1 MVLRET
7 PLTAD
12 SATAT
17 PAEDDDALRKR
28 LLSRIAVAG
37 VAIVGLLGGL
47 AVFDSLNR
55 PQPPAMPPMAAA
67 PAEPAPVQEDKKATE
82 EEKPVVAEKAEDEK
96 SDGKVEEA
104 VPAQTAAA
112 TPVPEK
118 SETPLGPPVAEKPL
132 MPAKPL
138 TPPATARQA
147 TTKPS
152 QPASTPARPD
162 AQQEI
167 ARTVPEG
174 TSSPYSP
181 QARSQAASRTP
192 PSPQQ
197 QAANRHAPASRPLSQ
212 ATETARRFLVQ
223 VGVFS
228 NHANAEELMH
238 KLHEAGIPAQI
249 ESRVQV
255 GPFASRMEADA
266 ARAKLKAMGLDEGLL
281 VRR

>member
-1 MVLRET
+1 M
-7 PLTAD
+7 PDSAD

-55 PQPPAMPPMAAA
+55 PQAPAMPPMAAA
-67 PAEPAPVQEDKKATE
+67 PAIPAEPASVQDEKKATE
-82 EEKPVVAEKAEDEK
+82 EEKPVVAEKAEEEK
-96 SDGKVEEA
+96 IAGKTEDA
-104 VPAQTAAA
+104 TPAPMAAA
-112 TPVPEK
+112 APVPEK

-132 MPAKPL
+132 KPAKPL

-147 TTKPS
+147 TANPS
-152 QPASTPARPD
+152 QPATTPPRPD

-174 TSSPYSP
+174 TAAP
-181 QARSQAASRTP
+181 QSRQAASRTEP
-192 PSPQQ
+192 LPQQ

-212 ATETARRFLVQ
+212 ATEAARRFLVQ

-228 NHANAEELMH
+228 NHANAEELIN

>member
-1 MVLRET
+1 MT
-7 PLTAD
+7 DSTD

-55 PQPPAMPPMAAA
+55 PQAPALPPMAAV
-67 PAEPAPVQEDKKATE
+67 PTEPAPVKEEKKATE
-82 EEKPVVAEKAEDEK
+82 EEKPVVAEKAEEEK
-96 SDGKVEEA
+96 PAEKTEA
-104 VPAQTAAA
+104 VTPAQTATAD
-112 TPVPEK
+112 PVPEK
-118 SETPLGPPVAEKPL
+118 SEMPLGPPVAEKPL
-132 MPAKPL
+132 KPAKPL

-147 TTKPS
+147 TTRPS
-152 QPASTPARPD
+152 QAATTPVRPG

-174 TSSPYSP
+174 TSLPSSP
-181 QARSQAASRTP
+181 QSRSQTEPRTQ
-192 PSPQQ
+192 QQ
-197 QAANRHAPASRPLSQ
+197 QATNRHAPPSRPLSQ
-212 ATETARRFLVQ
+212 VAETARRFLVQ

>member
-37 VAIVGLLGGL
+37 VVIAGLLGGL
-47 AVFDSLNR
+47 AVYDSLNR
-55 PQPPAMPPMAAA
+55 PQIPAMPPMAAA
-67 PAEPAPVQEDKKATE
+67 PADVVPVQEEKKAPVE
-82 EEKPVVAEKAEDEK
+82 ESPVVAEKMEGDKIAN
-96 SDGKVEEA
+96 KVEEVA
-104 VPAQTAAA
+104 PVQSAAS
-112 TPVPEK
+112 PQVPEK
-118 SETPLGPPVAEKPL
+118 SETPIGPPVVEKPL
-132 MPAKPL
+132 KPARPI
-138 TPPATARQA
+138 TPPAAARQA
-147 TTKPS
+147 TARPS
-152 QPASTPARPD
+152 PLATMPPRPD

-167 ARTVPEG
+167 ARTMPEG
-174 TSSPYSP
+174 TSSPSSP
-181 QARSQAASRTP
+181 QSRSQAASRP
-192 PSPQQ
+192 QFPPQQ
-197 QAANRHAPASRPLSQ
+197 EAATRHAPASRPLSQ
-212 ATETARRFLVQ
+212 AAESARRFLVQ

-238 KLHEAGIPAQI
+238 KLHVAGIPAQI

>member
-1 MVLRET
+1 MT
-7 PLTAD
+7 DSTD
-12 SATAT
+12 SATVT

-55 PQPPAMPPMAAA
+55 PQAPAMPPMAAV
-67 PAEPAPVQEDKKATE
+67 PAATTEPSQEEKKATDE
-82 EEKPVVAEKAEDEK
+82 EAPVVAEKAEEEK
-96 SDGKVEEA
+96 PVEQAEA
-104 VPAQTAAA
+104 GTPAQTAAA
-112 TPVPEK
+112 DPVPEK

-132 MPAKPL
+132 QPAKPV

-147 TTKPS
+147 TTRPS
-152 QPASTPARPD
+152 QAATTPARPD
-162 AQQEI
+162 PQQEI
-167 ARTVPEG
+167 VRTVPEG

-181 QARSQAASRTP
+181 QSRSQAASRTQ
-192 PSPQQ
+192 QQ
-197 QAANRHAPASRPLSQ
+197 QAINRHAPASRPLSQ
-212 ATETARRFLVQ
+212 AAETARRFLVQ

-228 NHANAEELMH
+228 NHTNAEELMQ